1 MTALLAAGEEKETA
15 ASFLQRYPGAK
26 SGAWVF
32 QTIINEMPRHAVYC
46 EPFVGSGAIL
56 LRKRPATCSIVID
69 ADSGVADRW
78 STIAASG
85 GMAGLTVHH
94 GDARSVIASYGERI
108 HSGWLIYADP
118 PYVRSARRSS
128 APIYRHEMSDQEHVA
143 LIHLLRSLPAKVM
156 LSGYRTALYD
166 ERLAGWRRIDFRAMT
181 RAGPAIESLWCN
193 FPADLERHEFTY
205 LGANYRERERIK
217 RKRLRWRK
225 RLAAMPALERRAIL
239 EELTLLELAS
249 SSSTGAAEP
258 VLERR
263 QARRC
268 APAAIVTADDEDRT
282 AAAGDARS
290 STDALD
296 DGGHHAATS

>member
-1 MTALLAAGEEKETA
+1 MTALRAAGEQQETA
-15 ASFLQRYPGAK
+15 ATFLSRYPGAK
-26 SGAWVF
+26 AGAGVY
-32 QTIINEMPRHAVYC
+32 QTIINAMPRHAVYC

-56 LRKRPATCSIVID
+56 LRKRPATSSIVID
-69 ADSGVADRW
+69 ADGGVADRW

-94 GDARSVIASYGERI
+94 GDARSIIASYGERI

-118 PYVRSARRSS
+118 PYVRSSRRSS
-128 APIYRHEMSDQEHVA
+128 APIYRHEMTDEEHVE

-156 LSGYRTALYD
+156 LSGYRCELYD
-166 ERLAGWRRIDFRAMT
+166 ARLVGWRRIDFRAMT

-193 FPADLERHEFTY
+193 FPADAERHEFTY

-217 RKRLRWRK
+217 RKRLRWRS

-239 EELTLLELAS
+239 EELTALELAS
-249 SSSTGAAEP
+249 PSAPMPDEP

-268 APAAIVTADDEDRT
+268 APAGIVSDGDEDLT
-282 AAAGDARS
+282 AAAGDGRS
-290 STDALD
+290 RTDERD